1 MPKEPATLHRQ
12 DQARDDLQR
21 LAAAGAT
28 QLQSTTLLVV
38 DSWVSTEEV
47 R

>member
-1 MPKEPATLHRQ
+1 RR
-12 DQARDDLQR
+12 DQARDDRQR
-21 LAAAGAT
+21 LAAAVTT

-38 DSWVSTEEV
+38 DSWASTEEV